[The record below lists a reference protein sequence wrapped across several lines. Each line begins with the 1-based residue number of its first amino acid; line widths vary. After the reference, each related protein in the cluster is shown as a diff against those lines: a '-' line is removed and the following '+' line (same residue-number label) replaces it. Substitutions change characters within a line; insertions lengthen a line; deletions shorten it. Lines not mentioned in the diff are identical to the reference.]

1 MEAPLPGSAAWCTFR
16 TSSHGPHVRE
26 ATFVTDGLAILAAWL
41 MFGALLVALAAV
53 VLTGGPKT

>member
-1 MEAPLPGSAAWCTFR
+1 
-16 TSSHGPHVRE
+16 
-26 ATFVTDGLAILAAWL
+26 VTDGLAILAAWL

>member
-1 MEAPLPGSAAWCTFR
+1 VTWCTFR
-16 TSSHGPHVRE
+16 TSSHGLHVRE

-53 VLTGGPKT
+53 VLTGGPKP

>member
-1 MEAPLPGSAAWCTFR
+1 MAWRF
-16 TSSHGPHVRE
+16 
-26 ATFVTDGLAILAAWL
+26 LAAWL